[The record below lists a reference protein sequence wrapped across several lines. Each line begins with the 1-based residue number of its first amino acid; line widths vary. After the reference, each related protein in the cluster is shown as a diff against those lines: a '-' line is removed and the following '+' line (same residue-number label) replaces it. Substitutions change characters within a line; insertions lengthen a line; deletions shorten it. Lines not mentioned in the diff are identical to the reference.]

1 MIKLHTRLQLRK
13 RNFTTFWEVLR
24 WEILPSERFFA
35 TLICMI
41 LYHVLESSILITLP
55 GYWESLLQQL
65 NVFMAKSRLREN
77 HQKLL
82 KEKLATLKREVN
94 LFISFRASAF
104 LYSKSLFCQS
114 SFKKTTPDYCTVL
127 PTLDSNTFEISFFD
141 SSSTNHDSLH

>member
-1 MIKLHTRLQLRK
+1 MIKLHTRLHLRK
-13 RNFTTFWEVLR
+13 RNFTTFWEVLH
-24 WEILPSERFFA
+24 WEILPGGRFFA

-41 LYHVLESSILITLP
+41 LYHVLESSMLVTLP

-104 LYSKSLFCQS
+104 LYSKSLFAQS
-114 SFKKTTPDYCTVL
+114 SFEKNSPAYCTVL
-127 PTLDSNTFEISFFD
+127 PTLDNDTFEISFSD
-141 SSSTNHDSLH
+141 SSSTNHDSL